1 MGIMPP
7 SAAASS
13 SDDQSTLNAG
23 SHINKDPDSATLSP
37 DCDELLSSTYGED
50 DRDDDADYDSDSSS
64 YQQRRIQ
71 RQRQRKAKQVMRIV
85 AFIAANL
92 IALCAGSNMVFSIYG
107 PLFQSRLRYSQS
119 QVNGTSSACSMALYI
134 PISVLGFV
142 CDRYGARPL
151 AFASAVLFFVGYG
164 LAAGIYRKV
173 DAQYGGPLGGHHGG
187 RISDNTY
194 PLMVFAFVLI
204 GAGTCAGYIASVS
217 TVAKNFGKGKHRG
230 LALAT
235 PITCFGISGMWLSQ
249 AGTQFFFERL
259 PDGSKGDVDVFQF
272 FIFLGAL
279 LFAVGIL
286 GTFTL
291 YIVDED
297 ELIDEAIE
305 ELGQSVVLDG
315 SSLLGRSQPSY
326 GAVDPAA
333 ADGAE
338 NDNICDG
345 TKADDAKCKKNWI
358 LNAETRRFLS
368 DHTMWP
374 FALAFLLVIGPG
386 EAFIN
391 NLGSVLGTLVS
402 PDTQGISSHKP
413 SAATHV
419 TIFGITSTLARLFI
433 GTMSDLVAPQPQTQH
448 FQTPPV
454 RPVSPLGRITI
465 SRVTFNIIAGVIMAA
480 GLIFLAS
487 GAVQNHTE
495 RFWIVSA
502 LLGAGYGAVFS
513 LTPLIV
519 TIIWGVENFATNFGI
534 IATVPAI
541 GSVVWGSIFS
551 AVYEAG
557 ARTTQA
563 SSDSDDIF
571 CYGTQCYAPT
581 FWAEGVCCIVS
592 CGLLYWA
599 WKGKGGWQQRGI
611 VI

>member
-1 MGIMPP
+1 MAP
-7 SAAASS
+7 STTAS
-13 SDDQSTLNAG
+13 DEQSALISGNRID
-23 SHINKDPDSATLSP
+23 SDPDSATLSP
-37 DCDELLSSTYGED
+37 DCDELLSSTCHS
-50 DRDDDADYDSDSSS
+50 DDDYDYDSDSST
-64 YQQRRIQ
+64 YQRRRQQRR
-71 RQRQRKAKQVMRIV
+71 RARRAKQIMRIV
-85 AFIAANL
+85 AFFVANL

-107 PLFQSRLRYSQS
+107 PLFQSRLHYSQL
-119 QVNGTSSACSMALYI
+119 QVNGTASACSLALYI
-134 PISVLGFV
+134 PISVLGFI

-151 AFASAVLFFVGYG
+151 AFTSAWLFFIGYG

-173 DAQYGGPLGGHHGG
+173 DIQYGGALGGHHGG
-187 RISDNTY
+187 RISDNSY

-217 TVAKNFGKGKHRG
+217 TVAKNFGKNKHRG

-235 PITCFGISGMWLSQ
+235 PITCFGLSGMWLSQ
-249 AGTQFFFERL
+249 AGTRFFYERL
-259 PDGSKGDVDVFQF
+259 PDGSKGDVDVFRF

-291 YIVDED
+291 HIVDED
-297 ELIDEAIE
+297 ELIEEAIE
-305 ELGQSVVLDG
+305 ELGQSGILDG
-315 SSLLGRSQPSY
+315 TSLLGRSQQSY
-326 GAVDPAA
+326 GAVDPTLAG
-333 ADGAE
+333 DGD
-338 NDNICDG
+338 NDSMFDP
-345 TKADDAKCKKNWI
+345 TKDDDAKWKKNWV

-374 FALAFLLVIGPG
+374 FALAFLLMIGPG

-391 NLGSVLGTLVS
+391 NLGTVLGSLTS
-402 PDTQGISSHKP
+402 PETQGILSHKP

-419 TIFGITSTLARLFI
+419 SIFGIASTLARLFI
-433 GTMSDLVAPQPQTQH
+433 GTMSDLVAPQPTTQH
-448 FQTPPV
+448 FQATPA
-454 RPVSPLGRITI
+454 RPTSPLGRITI
-465 SRVTFNIIAGVIMAA
+465 SRVTFNLLAGVIMAF

-495 RFWIVSA
+495 RFWVVSVFI
-502 LLGAGYGAVFS
+502 GAGYGAIFS

-519 TIIWGVENFATNFGI
+519 TMIWGVENFATNFGI

-557 ARTTQA
+557 ARA
-563 SSDSDDIF
+563 MSVSPDADDTF
-571 CYGTQCYAPT
+571 CYGIQCYAMT
-581 FWAEGVCCIVS
+581 FWAEGISALVS